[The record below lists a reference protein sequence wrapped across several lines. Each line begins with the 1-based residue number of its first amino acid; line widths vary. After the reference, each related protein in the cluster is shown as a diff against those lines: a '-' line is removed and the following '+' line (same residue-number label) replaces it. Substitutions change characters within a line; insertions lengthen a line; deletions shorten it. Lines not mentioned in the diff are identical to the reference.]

1 MPSINSY
8 LTFSGNCRQ
17 AMTFYRDCLGGELV
31 LETIGD
37 SLPEVMTAARI
48 PCEMKALVVQA
59 TLIRGELVIVGTDMG
74 NERPI
79 VKGNAVAML
88 LNCDSEHEAREVY
101 RKLSDGGQQT
111 HPLEDS
117 YWGALCGD
125 LRDQFGNYWLIQF
138 DGNKLY

>member
-1 MPSINSY
+1 MPSITSY
-8 LTFSGNCRQ
+8 LTFNGNCRQ
-17 AMTFYRDCLGGELV
+17 AMTFYRDCLGGELL

-37 SLPEVMTAARI
+37 SLPATMKGARI
-48 PCEMKALVVQA
+48 PCEMKLLVVQA

-74 NERPI
+74 NERQI

-88 LNCDSEHEAREVY
+88 LNCDSEAEAREAY

-117 YWGALCGD
+117 IWGSLCGD
-125 LRDQFGNYWLIQF
+125 LCDRFGNNWLIQF
-138 DGNKLY
+138 NSDKMY